1 MARLEVASGK
11 AVGQAIGLYE
21 TINDWFKSFGIVTGG
36 LAASLADWVFGAV
49 TMSVLLSKYSGWEN
63 GWAKWAVGG
72 IFSLALWGIQIIL
85 WQLVLTGKIG
95 RLSNNK
101 TYIFWMYVLVFLV
114 IICMKFGDDISDL
127 FGVYWL
133 VRDNPMKDVFTHNL
147 YLTLLSTIL
156 FLAWVV
162 CGFSEIFMALSI
174 NLLKSNDNQQTFKP
188 QYQSFNQNQKGHN
201 QQKQNQHKGSD
212 RRKELEGQ
220 YHKPA
225 PPSSNRSPYQEPT
238 YHSVSMNPSE
248 NDGLAR
254 LAKEIMKEQRG
265 KEFFGE

>member
-11 AVGQAIGLYE
+11 AVGHAIGLYE

-49 TMSVLLSKYSGWEN
+49 TMAVLLSKYSGWEN
-63 GWAKWAVGG
+63 GWAKWVVGG

-85 WQLVLTGKIG
+85 WQLILTGKIG
-95 RLSNNK
+95 KLSNNR

-114 IICMKFGDDISDL
+114 IGGMKFGDDLSDL

-147 YLTLLSTIL
+147 YLTLLSTIM

-188 QYQSFNQNQKGHN
+188 AYQNNQNQKGHTN
-201 QQKQNQHKGSD
+201 QNQHKGFD
-212 RRKELEGQ
+212 RRKELEGK
-220 YHKPA
+220 YHKPNPA
-225 PPSSNRSPYQEPT
+225 SSNRPMYQEPT
-238 YHSVSMNPSE
+238 YHPVGMNAD
-248 NDGLAR
+248 DGLAK
-254 LAKEIMKEQRG
+254 LAKEILKEQRD

>member
-49 TMSVLLSKYSGWEN
+49 TMAVLLSKYSGWEN
-63 GWAKWAVGG
+63 SWAKWVVGG

-95 RLSNNK
+95 RISNNK

-114 IICMKFGDDISDL
+114 ITGMKFGDDISDL

-147 YLTLLSTIL
+147 YLILLSTIL

-174 NLLKSNDNQQTFKP
+174 NLLKSNDSQQT
-188 QYQSFNQNQKGHN
+188 FNQNQKGQN

-212 RRKELEGQ
+212 RRQELERQ
-220 YHKPA
+220 YHKPSR
-225 PPSSNRSPYQEPT
+225 PLEPT
-238 YHSVSMNPSE
+238 YHRMGDDE
-248 NDGLAR
+248 DGLAK
-254 LAKEIMKEQRG
+254 LAKEIMKSQSQG
-265 KEFFGE
+265 KRFLEE